1 MNMRARTASTRKD
14 LVNTRYVKV
23 RSTYVGD
30 NVINLDME
38 YGHDIV
44 ILMYNHKLLD
54 IDGQV
59 FYHNGTKNSF
69 EVLKNK
75 LSILFALENL

>member
-1 MNMRARTASTRKD
+1 MNMRARAASTRKD
-14 LVNTRYVKV
+14 LTNTRYVKV

-44 ILMYNHKLLD
+44 ILMYNHILVD

-59 FYHNGTKNSF
+59 FYHSGTKDSF
-69 EVLKNK
+69 DILKNK
-75 LSILFALENL
+75 LSVLFALENL